1 MVRTDHHR
9 PLPAATASDLS
20 QREGDWIL
28 TSETARSESWAISLW
43 EKERKNEQ
51 EDAEETETA
60 ESETLLPLRPPV
72 QNLHSAMRT
81 QT

>member
-1 MVRTDHHR
+1 VRYGWFA
-9 PLPAATASDLS
+9 LIISALS

-28 TSETARSESWAISLW
+28 TSEAARFESWTISLW
-43 EKERKNEQ
+43 ERERKNEQ

-60 ESETLLPLRPPV
+60 ESGTLLPLRSPV